1 LLTITCGGVAGLVFA
16 AASVSRW
23 EYVTNPIATA
33 AITIPGSIHR
43 LACDRFLVRRLSCAA
58 VDRLVASFTSQPL
71 GLRIAEPKRP
81 ILWQSVHQALAGEDE
96 IANPYRTDNLLPQQ
110 MDAITRYDAKFEM
123 RPILKT
129 VEGGYSIHCLSVD

>member
-58 VDRLVASFTSQPL
+58 IDRLLASFTSQPL
-71 GLRIAEPKRP
+71 GLRIAESNEPALLRGHRSATRVVHVATSRTSIAEPKKLGSF
-81 ILWQSVHQALAGEDE
+81 I
-96 IANPYRTDNLLPQQ
+96 
-110 MDAITRYDAKFEM
+110 
-123 RPILKT
+123 
-129 VEGGYSIHCLSVD
+129 